1 MKDTKT
7 IYEQLGGT
15 YREENGN
22 LVPDVELPEQ
32 KPIGKYGRMHLDYLK
47 KQRRGRYSALLG
59 EGRLN
64 AYLSEIDE
72 QAHEMLT
79 SLTIELAK
87 SQGIDE
93 HLKATDQMR
102 WVQMM
107 NNVRAQ
113 AEEIVLKEIVFS
125 WQAEGKAID
134 ELLSK
139 LQKGEDSVTDKGYI
153 EFSDVETELTKSE

>member
-1 MKDTKT
+1 MENVMKQI

-15 YREENGN
+15 YREENGS

-32 KPIGKYGRMHLDYLK
+32 KPIGKYGRMHLDYI
-47 KQRRGRYSALLG
+47 KQHRRGRYSALLG

-64 AYLSEIDE
+64 AYLANVDE

-79 SLTIELAK
+79 SLTVELAK

-93 HLKATDQMR
+93 HLKTTDQMR

-107 NNVRAQ
+107 NNVRSS
-113 AEEIVLKEIVFS
+113 AEETVMR
-125 WQAEGKAID
+125 
-134 ELLSK
+134 ELILA
-139 LQKGEDSVTDKGYI
+139 
-153 EFSDVETELTKSE
+153 

>member
-1 MKDTKT
+1 MKNDGKYALNDEYTERHKIIERMENVMKQT

-15 YREENGN
+15 YRDENGN

-47 KQRRGRYSALLG
+47 QHRRGRYSALLG

-64 AYLSEIDE
+64 AYLADVDE

-79 SLTIELAK
+79 SLTVELAK
-87 SQGIDE
+87 TQGIDE

-107 NNVRAQ
+107 NNVRSS
-113 AEEIVLKEIVFS
+113 AEETVMR
-125 WQAEGKAID
+125 
-134 ELLSK
+134 ELILA
-139 LQKGEDSVTDKGYI
+139 
-153 EFSDVETELTKSE
+153 

>member
-7 IYEQLGGT
+7 IYEQIGGT

-32 KPIGKYGRMHLDYLK
+32 KHSGKYGRMHLDYLK
-47 KQRRGRYSALLG
+47 QHHRGRYSTLLG

-64 AYLSEIDE
+64 AYLSEIDK
-72 QAHEMLT
+72 QAHELLT
-79 SLTIELAK
+79 SLTVELAK
-87 SQGIDE
+87 TQGIDE

-107 NNVRAQ
+107 NNVRSS
-113 AEEIVLKEIVFS
+113 AEETVMR
-125 WQAEGKAID
+125 
-134 ELLSK
+134 ELILA
-139 LQKGEDSVTDKGYI
+139 
-153 EFSDVETELTKSE
+153 

>member
-1 MKDTKT
+1 MENVMKQT

-47 KQRRGRYSALLG
+47 QHRRGRYSALLG

-64 AYLSEIDE
+64 AYLADVDE

-79 SLTIELAK
+79 SLTVELAK
-87 SQGIDE
+87 AQGIDE
-93 HLKATDQMR
+93 QLKTTDQMR

-107 NNVRAQ
+107 NNILSS
-113 AEEIVLKEIVFS
+113 AEEAVMR
-125 WQAEGKAID
+125 
-134 ELLSK
+134 ELILA
-139 LQKGEDSVTDKGYI
+139 
-153 EFSDVETELTKSE
+153 

>member
-15 YREENGN
+15 YREEKGN

-32 KPIGKYGRMHLDYLK
+32 KPIGKYGKMHLDYLK
-47 KQRRGRYSALLG
+47 QHRRGRYSALLG

-64 AYLSEIDE
+64 AYLAEIDE
-72 QAHEMLT
+72 QAHDKLITLT
-79 SLTIELAK
+79 VELAK
-87 SQGIDE
+87 SHGIDE

-107 NNVRAQ
+107 NNIKAS
-113 AEEIVLKEIVFS
+113 AEEI
-125 WQAEGKAID
+125 
-134 ELLSK
+134 LL
-139 LQKGEDSVTDKGYI
+139 QEVIYQ
-153 EFSDVETELTKSE
+153 

>member
-7 IYEQLGGT
+7 IYQQLGGT
-15 YREENGN
+15 YRYENGN

-32 KPIGKYGRMHLDYLK
+32 KPIGKYGKMHLDYLK
-47 KQRRGRYSALLG
+47 QHRRGRYSTLLG

-72 QAHEMLT
+72 QAHKMLT
-79 SLTIELAK
+79 SLTAELAK
-87 SQGIDE
+87 AQGIDE

-107 NNVRAQ
+107 NNVRNS
-113 AEEIVLKEIVFS
+113 AEETVMR
-125 WQAEGKAID
+125 
-134 ELLSK
+134 ELILA
-139 LQKGEDSVTDKGYI
+139 
-153 EFSDVETELTKSE
+153 

>member
-47 KQRRGRYSALLG
+47 QHRRGRYSALLG

-64 AYLSEIDE
+64 AYLADVDK
-72 QAHEMLT
+72 QAQEMLT
-79 SLTIELAK
+79 SLTLELAK

-107 NNVRAQ
+107 NNIRSS
-113 AEEIVLKEIVFS
+113 AEETVMR
-125 WQAEGKAID
+125 
-134 ELLSK
+134 ELILA
-139 LQKGEDSVTDKGYI
+139 
-153 EFSDVETELTKSE
+153 

>member
-1 MKDTKT
+1 MKEAKT

-47 KQRRGRYSALLG
+47 QHRRGRYSALLG

-64 AYLSEIDE
+64 AYLAVVDE
-72 QAHEMLT
+72 QAQEMLT
-79 SLTIELAK
+79 SLTVELSK
-87 SQGIDE
+87 TQGIDE
-93 HLKATDQMR
+93 HLKATDQML

-107 NNVRAQ
+107 NNVRNS
-113 AEEIVLKEIVFS
+113 AEETIMR
-125 WQAEGKAID
+125 
-134 ELLSK
+134 ELILA
-139 LQKGEDSVTDKGYI
+139 
-153 EFSDVETELTKSE
+153 

>member
-47 KQRRGRYSALLG
+47 HYRHGRYSALLG

-64 AYLSEIDE
+64 AYLADVDE
-72 QAHEMLT
+72 QAHELLT
-79 SLTIELAK
+79 SLTVELAK
-87 SQGIDE
+87 AQGIDE

-107 NNVRAQ
+107 NNVRSS
-113 AEEIVLKEIVFS
+113 AEETVIR
-125 WQAEGKAID
+125 
-134 ELLSK
+134 ELILA
-139 LQKGEDSVTDKGYI
+139 
-153 EFSDVETELTKSE
+153 

>member
-15 YREENGN
+15 YREENDN

-32 KPIGKYGRMHLDYLK
+32 KPIGKYGRMHRDYLK
-47 KQRRGRYSALLG
+47 QHRRGRYSALLG

-64 AYLSEIDE
+64 AYLADVDE
-72 QAHEMLT
+72 QAHELVNTLT
-79 SLTIELAK
+79 VELAK
-87 SQGIDE
+87 TQGIDE

-107 NNVRAQ
+107 NNGRNS
-113 AEEIVLKEIVFS
+113 AEETVMR
-125 WQAEGKAID
+125 
-134 ELLSK
+134 ELILA
-139 LQKGEDSVTDKGYI
+139 
-153 EFSDVETELTKSE
+153 

>member
-1 MKDTKT
+1 MKDIKT

-47 KQRRGRYSALLG
+47 QHRRGRYSALLG

-64 AYLSEIDE
+64 AYLADVDE
-72 QAHEMLT
+72 QAQEMLT
-79 SLTIELAK
+79 SLTVELAK
-87 SQGIDE
+87 TQGVDE

-107 NNVRAQ
+107 NNVKVQ
-113 AEEIVLKEIVFS
+113 AEEIVINEVLY
-125 WQAEGKAID
+125 A
-134 ELLSK
+134 
-139 LQKGEDSVTDKGYI
+139 
-153 EFSDVETELTKSE
+153 